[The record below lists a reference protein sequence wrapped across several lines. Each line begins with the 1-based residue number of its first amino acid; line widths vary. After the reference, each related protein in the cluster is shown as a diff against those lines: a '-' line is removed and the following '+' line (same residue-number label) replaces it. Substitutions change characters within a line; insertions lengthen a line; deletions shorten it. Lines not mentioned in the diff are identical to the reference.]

1 MASVH
6 VGRKKEML
14 VYFLKSGHTKEGTAF
29 SLKRNTGNFSI
40 VNIIICK
47 SSAFKPTPV

>member
-6 VGRKKEML
+6 VGRKRGMF
-14 VYFLKSGHTKEGTAF
+14 VYFLKSWHIMEGAAF

-40 VNIIICK
+40 LSIIICK
-47 SSAFKPTPV
+47 SSAFDPMPI